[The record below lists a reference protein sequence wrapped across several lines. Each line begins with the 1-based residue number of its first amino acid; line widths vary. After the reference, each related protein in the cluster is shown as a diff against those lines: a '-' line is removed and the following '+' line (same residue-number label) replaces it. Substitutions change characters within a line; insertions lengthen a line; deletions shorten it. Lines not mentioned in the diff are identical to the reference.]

1 MSTTIAK
8 FFKIFFAY
16 GTPGT
21 LPEKKRVVVRWFS
34 SLPRILGVVCAFY
47 YVCASG
53 YAHGIGGGWPRAC
66 LEHGPGKQAP
76 LMTTVMVRGSLDTN
90 C

>member
-1 MSTTIAK
+1 MSTTFAN
-8 FFKIFFAY
+8 FLKIFFGG
-16 GTPGT
+16 GTPST
-21 LPEKKRVVVRWFS
+21 LPEKKRVVVRWFT
-34 SLPRILGVVCAFY
+34 SLPRILGIVCAFY
-47 YVCASG
+47 YVYRRG
-53 YAHGIGGGWPRAC
+53 YAHGVGGGGPGAC